1 MNDILFIPI
10 RLDELEILIENSLNK
25 VLKQNGVVQK
35 NEPQKI
41 EPDIV
46 DIKQASEL
54 LNLAI
59 PTIYGLVSRR
69 EIISY
74 KRARKLYFKKSELLQ
89 WIQSGKRNSISE
101 IQTMAKNFNSRCD
114 ETVTLQHAYGTRSPT
129 PTLTLNTVKR
139 SNEPIP

>member
-101 IQTMAKNFNSRCD
+101 IQTMAKNFKSR
-114 ETVTLQHAYGTRSPT
+114 
-129 PTLTLNTVKR
+129 
-139 SNEPIP
+139 